1 MRLVKIP
8 VWRDTR
14 CHARSSRACGLAIPR
29 TGRQGR
35 IGVLVTKNPGD
46 HRRRWR
52 CHAALRCTRG
62 HAARHDKATGEE
74 VGGIEM
80 PAPQTGS
87 PMTYMLDEE
96 QYIVLAISGGG
107 YSGEFVAYRLLRQ
120 DRRAR
125 L

>member
-1 MRLVKIP
+1 MRLVEIP

-14 CHARSSRACGLAIPR
+14 CRARSSRACGLAIPL

-35 IGVLVTKNPGD
+35 IGVLVTKTLVIAGEGGVDTLPSGA
-46 HRRRWR
+46 HG
-52 CHAALRCTRG
+52 AMLR
-62 HAARHDKATGEE
+62 AYDKATGEE

-80 PAPQTGS
+80 PAPLAGS
-87 PMTYMLDEE
+87 PMTYMLDGE

-120 DRRAR
+120 DRRAG

>member
-1 MRLVKIP
+1 MRDHPALA
-8 VWRDTR
+8 VWRSP
-14 CHARSSRACGLAIPR
+14 ALVVRAASACWSPR
-29 TGRQGR
+29 TLVITGEG
-35 IGVLVTKNPGD
+35 GVVTLPSGA
-46 HRRRWR
+46 HG
-52 CHAALRCTRG
+52 AMLR
-62 HAARHDKATGEE
+62 AYDKATGEE

-120 DRRAR
+120 DRRAG